1 MNRTSKYTL
10 LSLLFAA
17 VFVFGSMAGT
27 DLILQMWEKR
37 RLQESGTVTME
48 SPVLAWQSA
57 ETEEEYVKQDG
68 GPFDRDK
75 EEDLT
80 LTEKEIEQ
88 VIRYRKNC
96 EGELLHDPVKGQIT
110 MEQAFAA
117 GENWLVEMGFW
128 DHSRTH
134 SEPLLHRASLGTKTA
149 KEGLHMPIE
158 PYYSFWTVRFS
169 STDMYVSL
177 SVNAMTGRVWDAKI
191 TLYDI
196 ENVNN
201 DKSLDKL
208 ERFIRLAGIEA
219 PVEQYV
225 EISDSGS
232 WISMAVKESPLYA
245 QMRGYDVVVSVMDE
259 IMESDGS
266 KDVSSQ
272 TVIEYR
278 LMVYEDSSMNA
289 D

>member
-37 RLQESGTVTME
+37 RLEESGTVTME

-68 GPFDRDK
+68 GPLVRDK
-75 EEDLT
+75 EGDLT

-134 SEPLLHRASLGTKTA
+134 AEPLLHRASLGTKTA

-289 D
+289 E

>member
-110 MEQAFAA
+110 MEQAFAS
-117 GENWLVEMGFW
+117 GENWLVEMGVW

-191 TLYDI
+191 TLYDM

-289 D
+289 E

>member
-1 MNRTSKYTL
+1 MNRTTKYTL

-57 ETEEEYVKQDG
+57 ETEEEYIKQDG

-110 MEQAFAA
+110 MEQAFAS
-117 GENWLVEMGFW
+117 GENWLVEMGVW

>member
-1 MNRTSKYTL
+1 MNRASKYTL

-37 RLQESGTVTME
+37 RLEERGTVTME

-57 ETEEEYVKQDG
+57 ETGEEYDGQDG
-68 GPFDRDK
+68 EPLVRDK

-134 SEPLLHRASLGTKTA
+134 AEPLLRRASLGTKTA

-169 STDMYVSL
+169 GADMYVSL

-208 ERFIRLAGIEA
+208 ERFIRLAGGGCPA
-219 PVEQYV
+219 
-225 EISDSGS
+225 
-232 WISMAVKESPLYA
+232 A
-245 QMRGYDVVVSVMDE
+245 R
-259 IMESDGS
+259 
-266 KDVSSQ
+266 
-272 TVIEYR
+272 
-278 LMVYEDSSMNA
+278 
-289 D
+289 

>member
-27 DLILQMWEKR
+27 DFILQMWEKR
-37 RLQESGTVTME
+37 RLEESGTVTME

-57 ETEEEYVKQDG
+57 ETGEEYDGQDSE
-68 GPFDRDK
+68 PLVRDK

-232 WISMAVKESPLYA
+232 WVSMAVKESPLYA

-259 IMESDGS
+259 ITESDGS
-266 KDVSSQ
+266 RDVSSQ

>member
-1 MNRTSKYTL
+1 MNRASKYTL

-37 RLQESGTVTME
+37 RLEESGTVTME

-57 ETEEEYVKQDG
+57 ETGEEYDGQDG
-68 GPFDRDK
+68 EPLVRDK

-259 IMESDGS
+259 ITESDGS

-278 LMVYEDSSMNA
+278 LMIYEDSSMNV

>member
-27 DLILQMWEKR
+27 DFILQMWEKR

-57 ETEEEYVKQDG
+57 ETGEEYDGQDG
-68 GPFDRDK
+68 EPLVRDK

-110 MEQAFAA
+110 MEQAFAS
-117 GENWLVEMGFW
+117 GENWLVEMGVW

-289 D
+289 E

>member
-1 MNRTSKYTL
+1 MNRASKYTL

-37 RLQESGTVTME
+37 RLEESGTVTME

-57 ETEEEYVKQDG
+57 ETGEEYDGQDG
-68 GPFDRDK
+68 EPLVRDK
-75 EEDLT
+75 EGDLT

-278 LMVYEDSSMNA
+278 LMIYEDSSMNV

>member
-1 MNRTSKYTL
+1 MNRASKYTL

-37 RLQESGTVTME
+37 RLEESGTVTME

-57 ETEEEYVKQDG
+57 ETGEEYDGQDG
-68 GPFDRDK
+68 EPLVRDK
-75 EEDLT
+75 EGDLT

-289 D
+289 E

>member
-1 MNRTSKYTL
+1 MNRASKYTL

-37 RLQESGTVTME
+37 RLEESGTVTME

-68 GPFDRDK
+68 GPLVRDK

-266 KDVSSQ
+266 RDVSSQ

>member
-27 DLILQMWEKR
+27 DFILQMWEKR

-110 MEQAFAA
+110 MEQAFAS
-117 GENWLVEMGFW
+117 GENWLVEMGVW

-177 SVNAMTGRVWDAKI
+177 SVNAMTGRVWEAKI
-191 TLYDI
+191 TLYDM

>member
-57 ETEEEYVKQDG
+57 ETEEEYIKQDG

-110 MEQAFAA
+110 MEQAFAS
-117 GENWLVEMGFW
+117 GENWLVEMGVW

>member
-27 DLILQMWEKR
+27 DFILQMWEKR

-110 MEQAFAA
+110 MEQAFAS
-117 GENWLVEMGFW
+117 GENWLVEMGVW

-177 SVNAMTGRVWDAKI
+177 SVNAMTGRVWEAKI
-191 TLYDI
+191 TLYDM

-289 D
+289 E

>member
-1 MNRTSKYTL
+1 MNRASKYTL

-57 ETEEEYVKQDG
+57 ETGEEYDGQDG
-68 GPFDRDK
+68 EPLVRDK

-134 SEPLLHRASLGTKTA
+134 AEPLLHRASLGTKTA

-232 WISMAVKESPLYA
+232 WVSMAVKESPLYA

-259 IMESDGS
+259 ITESDGS
-266 KDVSSQ
+266 RDVSSQ